1 MSDLPRIDKA
11 PLLVSYLAQDNAFR
25 GIGPKRAQ
33 ALWDAFGSG
42 VLDALRACTPE
53 IIALIG
59 EEEALG
65 AAAALEIRADEARM
79 VAWLTP
85 YAHDI
90 PVRQVLH
97 LARAWGSAGF
107 QAVQDNPYL
116 LLAVAPWRVVD
127 RLAQNLGLH
136 PQDPRRVCGAIEA
149 TLQGEEGLAGGH
161 TVVPEDLLLE
171 DAGALLGKPLNSRA
185 INDCVD
191 AGGAVATKHGLQ
203 PPGAAWM
210 ERDVAETL
218 LRLAQER
225 IPRSASQSKHHGT
238 NMLGTQGLS
247 FPLTEAQNRA
257 VEMAQQRRL
266 FVLGGY
272 AGSGKTT
279 VLRIICDALEYGGRT
294 PIIITLAGRAAQRAR
309 EATGRE
315 AMTVAKFLILHDR
328 DDAFL
333 RADHVVIVDE
343 ASMLSLPDVWRILRR
358 LGNASLILAGDP
370 GQLAPIG
377 FGLVFHQLFDVPAIP
392 SIVLDRVMRQ
402 SEATGIPAFAAAVRA
417 GGLPALA
424 PLERTPA
431 GVSFVPCSR
440 NALPKTLDEVLTQL
454 GAAGITRDTVQ
465 IVAPTHREISAINT
479 HFHRQAVRHQTPSWG
494 PGGRFCEGEPLIWT
508 RNISK
513 RRLTNGSMGF
523 LSDAQQGI
531 AILDGN
537 PVPLAYQDANHLEL
551 AYAISVHKAQGSQ
564 WPCVIV
570 PVFQSRILD
579 RALIYTALTR
589 AQQCVIFVGE
599 RKSLNNALI
608 LQQSST
614 RRTGLYP
621 KFTALSYVVNLCIN
635 GGMSCPFYTP
645 S

>member
-11 PLLVSYLAQDNAFR
+11 PLLVSYLAQDTAFR

-33 ALWDAFGSG
+33 ALWNAFSSG

-53 IIALIG
+53 VVALIG
-59 EEEALG
+59 EEEALS
-65 AAAALEIRADEARM
+65 AAAALDIRADEARM
-79 VAWLTP
+79 VAWLAP
-85 YAHDI
+85 YADDI
-90 PVRQVLH
+90 PVGQVLH
-97 LARAWGSAGF
+97 LARAWGSAGL

-127 RLAQNLGLH
+127 RLAQNLGLD
-136 PQDPRRVCGAIEA
+136 PQDPRRVSGAIEA

-171 DAGALLGKPLNSRA
+171 GATALLGKPIDARA
-185 INDCVD
+185 IGVCVD
-191 AGGAVATKHGLQ
+191 AGGAVATEHGFQ

-225 IPRSASQSKHHGT
+225 PFLSSLKTGHHGSI
-238 NMLGTQGLS
+238 LPGVQGLS
-247 FPLTEAQNRA
+247 FPLTEAQNKA
-257 VEMAQQRRL
+257 VEMAQERRL

-279 VLRIICDALEYGGRT
+279 VLRAICEALEAQGRT

-328 DDAFL
+328 DDTFL
-333 RADHVVIVDE
+333 RAEHVVIVDE

-358 LGNASLILAGDP
+358 IGNASLLLAGDP
-370 GQLAPIG
+370 AQLAPIG
-377 FGLVFHQLFDVPAIP
+377 FGLVFHQLFDLPAIP
-392 SIVLDRVMRQ
+392 SVVLDRVMRQ

-424 PLERTPA
+424 ALERTPE

-440 NALPKTLDEVLTQL
+440 ETLPKTLDDILIRL
-454 GAAGITRDTVQ
+454 GAAGIDRDTIQ

-479 HFHRQAVRHQTPSWG
+479 HFHRQAVRRQTPSWG

-508 RNISK
+508 RNIPE
-513 RRLTNGSMGF
+513 RGLTNGSMGF
-523 LSDAQQGI
+523 LSDTQQGV
-531 AILDGN
+531 ALLDGN
-537 PVPLAYQDANHLEL
+537 PVLLSHQDTDHLEL

-570 PVFQSRILD
+570 PVFPGRLLD
-579 RALIYTALTR
+579 RSLIYTALTR
-589 AQQCVIFVGE
+589 AQQHVVFVGDE
-599 RKSLNNALI
+599 TASRHGVRLLGSAN
-608 LQQSST
+608 
-614 RRTGLYP
+614 RRT
-621 KFTALSYVVNLCIN
+621 ALFSL
-635 GGMSCPFYTP
+635 T
-645 S
+645 